1 MGAKPARLVAMNE
14 TNNTL
19 LRPGQR
25 ESYPWYVVRVR
36 PNSEWKTT
44 ESLTVR
50 GYEVFLPL
58 CRRVRE
64 KSRRRVLDVPLFPGY
79 VFCRFDRRN
88 LTPIMSATGVVQ
100 VLTQDHKPEAVQEN
114 EIFALQSMA
123 RARMEIE
130 PWPTFETGQK
140 IKIRY
145 GPLAGVEGH
154 VVRDAAKPRLV
165 ISVSLLH
172 RSVVTQINREY
183 LELLPRQNDVI
194 DLPTSI
200 T

>member
-1 MGAKPARLVAMNE
+1 MNE
-14 TNNTL
+14 INNSVMHL
-19 LRPGQR
+19 GPR
-25 ESYPWYVVRVR
+25 EAYPWYVIRVR

-44 ESLTVR
+44 ASLTGR

-64 KSRRRVLDVPLFPGY
+64 KARRRVLDVPLFPGY

-100 VLTQDHKPEAVQEN
+100 VLSRGHRPEAVQET
-114 EIFALQSMA
+114 EIFALQSMT
-123 RARMEIE
+123 RARLELE
-130 PWPTFETGQK
+130 PWPTFEAGQK
-140 IKIRY
+140 IKICY
-145 GPLAGVEGH
+145 GPLAGVEGY

-183 LELLPRQNDVI
+183 LEPLRSRNDVSN
-194 DLPTSI
+194 LPGSI